1 MSSHHIIRDE
11 QEPALLVLDPMAI
24 DREHFDALLEWSPTL
39 IVSEEHASTLLD
51 WGIKIDRVLLK
62 EDSEL
67 LDYKQ
72 DLFDVVSYQN
82 ECTSLDAGLDFL
94 LRQNHHSVNVIGNP
108 DNQPIFLHPLVSQ
121 MNCVLFEANSK
132 IILARNGVYR
142 KWFNAYSSISI
153 QPFDVMYLS
162 SDGLMDEL
170 ENVKVADE
178 LQITTTDDGILSLRS
193 NLKLFLVAE
202 QL

>member
-39 IVSEEHASTLLD
+39 IVTEEHTSTLLG
-51 WGIKIDRVLLK
+51 WGIKIDRVLVK
-62 EDSEL
+62 EGSEL
-67 LDYKQ
+67 LNNKQ
-72 DLFDVVSYQN
+72 DLFDVVNYQN

-94 LRQNHHSVNVIGNP
+94 LKQNHHSVNIVGNP
-108 DNQPIFLHPLVSQ
+108 DNQPVFLHSLVNK
-121 MNCVLFEANSK
+121 MNCVLFETNSK
-132 IILARNGVYR
+132 IIVARNGVYR
-142 KWFNAYSSISI
+142 KWFKAYSSISI
-153 QPFDVMYLS
+153 QSFEVMYLS

-170 ENVKVADE
+170 ENIKVEDE
-178 LQITTTDDGILSLRS
+178 LRITTTDDGILSLKS
-193 NLKLFLVAE
+193 NLKPFLVAE